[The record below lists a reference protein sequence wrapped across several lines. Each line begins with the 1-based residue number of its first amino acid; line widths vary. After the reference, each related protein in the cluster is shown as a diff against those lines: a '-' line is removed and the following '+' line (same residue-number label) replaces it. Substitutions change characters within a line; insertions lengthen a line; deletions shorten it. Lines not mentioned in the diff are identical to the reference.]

1 MGANPTQTLRG
12 LIDQNLY
19 QDPDEVWRLFREILE
34 GLVHI
39 HGLHN
44 LVHRDLKPENIFISR
59 GSDGVAHVKIGDFGL
74 ATSGHINAIKG
85 ASESSD
91 PEMSKVG
98 TAMYVAPELERSG
111 VEDSRKVDVS
121 CRPGPWNPP
130 S

>member
-1 MGANPTQTLRG
+1 M
-12 LIDQNLY
+12 
-19 QDPDEVWRLFREILE
+19 
-34 GLVHI
+34 VHI

-85 ASESSD
+85 AAESSD

-121 CRPGPWNPP
+121 HRRAR
-130 S
+130 